1 MFTIRS
7 CIKKYFLFIHFT
19 IKKSVSNLG
28 QLYIVGISM
37 VISSK
42 LNDFDALKERFEN
55 NLPLSSLKKYFS
67 EKVFLS
73 CSQG

>member
-1 MFTIRS
+1 M
-7 CIKKYFLFIHFT
+7 FIHFT